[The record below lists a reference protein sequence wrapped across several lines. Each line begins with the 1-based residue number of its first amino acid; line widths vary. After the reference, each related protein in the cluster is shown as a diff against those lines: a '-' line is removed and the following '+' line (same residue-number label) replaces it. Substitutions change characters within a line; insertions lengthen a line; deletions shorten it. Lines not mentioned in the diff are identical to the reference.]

1 MRENPVSPRWGT
13 TTKAMVALAL
23 LMLAAFV
30 LWRLGHLLPLIL
42 LAAILSFLVVPI
54 VQFLHLRLRL
64 PWGLGTNLV
73 MLGVVLVIV
82 GASTATGVTVI
93 AQLQALLLIVV
104 RFFGDLPALLTS
116 IGPVDYAIG
125 PWSIDLS
132 QFDLAALGDQLLA
145 TIQPLLGEASGLIAS
160 FATGAIETLTRL
172 FFIIAISYFM
182 TYDYR
187 QIRKVLLGVSVPG
200 YEEDFQRLR
209 ISLSRI
215 WRAFLRGQLLVVL
228 LTGIMTWM
236 LMSILGLRF
245 SLGLGVLGGIA
256 KFAPIVG
263 PTSAGLIAALVAL
276 FQPGNWLGM
285 TPLGHAVLVVVSVI
299 VLDQAIDYLL
309 IPRIM
314 GTSLRLHP
322 VIILIGLLIGATLAG
337 VLGLLLSSPTMASL
351 ILLGR
356 YAYRKMFDLPPW
368 DPPPDILQSV
378 PIQDPLLL
386 RALRRVQDRFR
397 RPG

>member
-1 MRENPVSPRWGT
+1 M
-13 TTKAMVALAL
+13 
-23 LMLAAFV
+23 
-30 LWRLGHLLPLIL
+30 
-42 LAAILSFLVVPI
+42 
-54 VQFLHLRLRL
+54 
-64 PWGLGTNLV
+64 
-73 MLGVVLVIV
+73 
-82 GASTATGVTVI
+82 
-93 AQLQALLLIVV
+93 
-104 RFFGDLPALLTS
+104 
-116 IGPVDYAIG
+116 
-125 PWSIDLS
+125 
-132 QFDLAALGDQLLA
+132 
-145 TIQPLLGEASGLIAS
+145 
-160 FATGAIETLTRL
+160 
-172 FFIIAISYFM
+172 
-182 TYDYR
+182 
-187 QIRKVLLGVSVPG
+187 LLGVAIPG

-209 ISLSRI
+209 LSLSRI

-228 LTGIMTWM
+228 FTGILTWM

-263 PTSAGLIAALVAL
+263 PTTAGLIAALVAL

-285 TPLGHAVLVVVSVI
+285 TPFGHAVLVVISVI

-368 DPPPDILQSV
+368 DPPPDILREV
-378 PIQDPLLL
+378 PIQDPMLL
-386 RALRRVQDRFR
+386 RALRAVQARFR
-397 RPG
+397 RPDR